1 MLDKLVTGWINHFWA
16 ADHSITWLGVEEPL
30 FYWLDPITA
39 LVGVSDAHGLNG
51 EGTAFFGEWKTA
63 NPRERET
70 WKQVW
75 RKSPQA
81 LTYGV
86 LHDGVHPGIR
96 TFTVRKAFKPT
107 SVKGK
112 FAEPSYD
119 HAWFTYDDAELKQ
132 WRFQLMEMAHEIRV
146 YRGTNAK
153 LGQPWPT
160 NFRSCF
166 DYGVKYPCPFFAG
179 CDHQDWN
186 LVPVD
191 AVAVDGRLK
200 TLPPDARPW
209 GQEQL
214 SNFSPSGA
222 SNELVVLSATS
233 VETWLR
239 CRERYRKHYEVGLDL
254 PSNEAADLGRDFHH
268 AIARHIRSLIKE

>member
-1 MLDKLVTGWINHFWA
+1 MEIASEIRAYRRTKHPFVPSIVCPDDLLPDGAICPRCGGLREPSGVNGGSWVHYNPANARVTEYNH
-16 ADHSITWLGVEEPL
+16 
-30 FYWLDPITA
+30 
-39 LVGVSDAHGLNG
+39 
-51 EGTAFFGEWKTA
+51 
-63 NPRERET
+63 
-70 WKQVW
+70 
-75 RKSPQA
+75 
-81 LTYGV
+81 GV
-86 LHDGVHPGIR
+86 LLSSKPLYPTCEPGA
-96 TFTVRKAFKPT
+96 V
-107 SVKGK
+107 VLGEKGSHLQ
-112 FAEPSYD
+112 AE
-119 HAWFTYDDAELKQ
+119 
-132 WRFQLMEMAHEIRV
+132 
-146 YRGTNAK
+146 
-153 LGQPWPT
+153 PWPT

-166 DYGVKYPCPFFAG
+166 DYGVKYACPFFAG

-254 PSNEAADLGRDFHH
+254 PSNEAAALGKNFHH
-268 AIARHIRSLIKE
+268 ALAIHYRSMVKSST